1 VGGGEREAA
10 VSTFSPDEIRA
21 QLRAQKIPDHLIERF
36 IEREAARLGLATM
49 LVTRNEQLDA
59 IPFADEAKLEA
70 EVVVNADKQMRAL
83 GFIVVN
89 YSQPRASK
97 QTAGV
102 QDHEY
107 FHIERRIFFKWEAK
121 SPTGEQKPA
130 QVQYQEWCD
139 ATGTPYF
146 CGTDRELFD
155 WLLARYPLVRD
166 EQGHLI
172 WRGE

>member
-1 VGGGEREAA
+1 M
-10 VSTFSPDEIRA
+10 STFSPEEIRA
-21 QLRAQKIPDHLIERF
+21 QLRAQKIPEHLIERAVAS
-36 IEREAARLGLATM
+36 ELRGGGVLNVAARE
-49 LVTRNEQLDA
+49 VECSE
-59 IPFADEAKLEA
+59 ADEAKLEA

-83 GFIVVN
+83 GFIAVN

-107 FHIERRIFFKWEAK
+107 FHVDRRIFFKWEAK
-121 SPTGEQKPA
+121 SPTGKQKPA

-139 ATGTPYF
+139 ACGVPYF

-155 WLLARYPLVRD
+155 WLLARYPLELD
-166 EQGHLI
+166 ESGHLVWI
-172 WRGE
+172 PPTERST

>member
-1 VGGGEREAA
+1 MSV
-10 VSTFSPDEIRA
+10 FSADELRA
-21 QLRAQKIPDHLIERF
+21 QLRAQKIPEHLIERAVL
-36 IEREAARLGLATM
+36 REQLAQTSASFAVEGQLHGDAARVDDLT
-49 LVTRNEQLDA
+49 DA
-59 IPFADEAKLEA
+59 RLEA

-97 QTAGV
+97 QAAGV

-107 FHIERRIFFKWEAK
+107 FHVERRIFFKWEAK

-146 CGTDRELFD
+146 CGTDQQLFT